1 MSQNVLLYIP
11 NLIDYLRIILLFTSV
26 FFKGIKFS
34 ILYGLSVSL
43 DYFDGLFARSL
54 NQVSLVGGVLDMIID
69 RVSTMTI
76 LTKIAIEKIEYAPWC
91 ILYSIIDFMS
101 HFVFFLVSAY
111 TGVHHKKFSTNYFLS
126 LYYNPNFIYFV
137 CLGSEL
143 CFIVTYNSK
152 GRKNSLKF
160 LQGIATL
167 KTFFHAIHF
176 AVGLNELAKLPVN

>member
-1 MSQNVLLYIP
+1 MSQKVLLYVP
-11 NLIDYLRIILLFTSV
+11 NIIDYLRIILLFASV
-26 FFKGIKFS
+26 FFKGTKFTV
-34 ILYGLSVSL
+34 LYGLSVSL
-43 DYFDGLFARSL
+43 DYFDGMLARSL

-111 TGVHHKKFSTNYFLS
+111 TGIHHKKFSTNYFLS
-126 LYYNPNFIYFV
+126 LYYTPAALYLV

-143 CFIVTYNSK
+143 CFLTTYNSK
-152 GRKNSLKF
+152 GKKNIFKF
-160 LQGIATL
+160 LQGIAVL
-167 KTFFHAIHF
+167 KTFFHIVHF
-176 AVGLNELAKLPVN
+176 GVGLVELAKLPVN